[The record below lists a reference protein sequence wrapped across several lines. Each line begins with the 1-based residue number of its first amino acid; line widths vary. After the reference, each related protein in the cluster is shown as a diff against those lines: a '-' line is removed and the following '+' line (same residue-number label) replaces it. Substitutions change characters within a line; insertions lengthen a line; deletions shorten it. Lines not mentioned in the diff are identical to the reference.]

1 MLVCRLVGVVLLPLV
16 ELELV
21 GAAVGADVVLLP
33 PDAVGVAVGAAVGAV
48 GAAVG
53 ATDVITLCG
62 TAMAKVVVWAVEV
75 PMSSMMLEVRVTV
88 AEDEPVAISVE
99 SAWNDTLFC
108 DPGAWSMPAGVEKE
122 YCSCGVESIQPL
134 QLTVKV
140 VSRAYPLDGLT
151 EQAPP
156 AGAVFT
162 ITAREPV
169 PVAPL
174 SVAAHAKL

>member
-1 MLVCRLVGVVLLPLV
+1 MPLV
-16 ELELV
+16 ELPLELV
-21 GAAVGADVVLLP
+21 GAAVGADVMLLP
-33 PDAVGVAVGAAVGAV
+33 PDAVGVAVGAAVVAV

-53 ATDVITLCG
+53 ATEATVSG
-62 TAMAKVVVWAVEV
+62 TAIAKVVVWAVEV

-88 AEDEPVAISVE
+88 AEDEPDAISVE

-108 DPGAWSMPAGVEKE
+108 DPGAWIMPAGVEKE